1 MSRLIDA
8 KKVQESLDRA
18 AHSARFG
25 PPSARAG
32 RFDQE
37 EPAQMRLIAQKL
49 LRFLQEQKFVHRET
63 RGDLEIWHDPVTRK
77 SVVVPMTGIS
87 SRNANAMLIQAG
99 LPKAF

>member
-1 MSRLIDA
+1 MSGFIDVT
-8 KKVQESLDRA
+8 KVQESLDRA
-18 AHSARFG
+18 AHSACFG
-25 PPSARAG
+25 PPRARAG

-37 EPAQMRLIAQKL
+37 EPAQMRLIAQQL
-49 LRFLQEQKFVHRET
+49 LHYLQKQKFVHRET
-63 RGDLEIWHDPVTRK
+63 RGDLEIWHDPATRK